1 MEERPNDKEP
11 ESTPDDKKDPPPEN
25 HSAETEAKEVL
36 SPKEIQFDKER
47 RTIGLFLGPAAAIAI
62 YFVPISGLSPEA
74 HTLAAILTWV
84 VLWWVTEPVP
94 LPITAMLGAI
104 LSVIAGVAPAKTV
117 LAPFA
122 DPIIFLFMGS
132 FVIARAMMLH
142 GLDRRFAYA
151 ILSMKW
157 IGDKPSRILFAFG
170 LICAGISM
178 WISNTATTAMMF
190 PIGLGI
196 IHTLADVISK
206 TTGKTADPKR
216 IRFATGMMLMAAYA
230 SSAGGIGTPV
240 GTPPNLIGLAM
251 IDKFAKVRI
260 PFFQWLLFA
269 VPILVVMYLLLYF
282 LMYLLHK
289 PETVHVEGCREYIRQ
304 ALARLGSWKRGE
316 KNALIA
322 FLVAVTLWIIPG
334 FLAVLFGTQSAPAQ
348 FYNSR
353 IPESSAAL
361 LAALLLF
368 LLPIDWKKR
377 EFTISWR
384 EAVQIDWGTLLL
396 FGGGLS
402 LGELMFK
409 TKLAEAIGEGI
420 LEKAGIHSVWG
431 LTLAAIYISIFV
443 SEATSNTASANM
455 VVPVIISVSLA
466 AGINP
471 LPAALGATLGASWG
485 FMLPVSTPPNAIVYG
500 SGMVPITRMLR
511 AGLIFDILGGL
522 LLWLGLRLLLPLVG
536 LA

>member
-1 MEERPNDKEP
+1 
-11 ESTPDDKKDPPPEN
+11 
-25 HSAETEAKEVL
+25 
-36 SPKEIQFDKER
+36 
-47 RTIGLFLGPAAAIAI
+47 
-62 YFVPISGLSPEA
+62 
-74 HTLAAILTWV
+74 V
-84 VLWWVTEPVP
+84 V
-94 LPITAMLGAI
+94 
-104 LSVIAGVAPAKTV
+104 
-117 LAPFA
+117 
-122 DPIIFLFMGS
+122 
-132 FVIARAMMLH
+132 
-142 GLDRRFAYA
+142 
-151 ILSMKW
+151 
-157 IGDKPSRILFAFG
+157 
-170 LICAGISM
+170 
-178 WISNTATTAMMF
+178 
-190 PIGLGI
+190 
-196 IHTLADVISK
+196 
-206 TTGKTADPKR
+206 
-216 IRFATGMMLMAAYA
+216 
-230 SSAGGIGTPV
+230 
-240 GTPPNLIGLAM
+240 
-251 IDKFAKVRI
+251 
-260 PFFQWLLFA
+260 
-269 VPILVVMYLLLYF
+269 
-282 LMYLLHK
+282 
-289 PETVHVEGCREYIRQ
+289 GCREYIRQ

-377 EFTISWR
+377 EFTISWK